1 MAAELSLL
9 CLGGRGFCVELFKF
23 PVFRE
28 EKHLVQ
34 PDFQRAFGETLY
46 RAQLENWSRNGVS

>member
-9 CLGGRGFCVELFKF
+9 CLGGRGFYVELFKF

-28 EKHLVQ
+28 GKHLVQ
-34 PDFQRAFGETLY
+34 PDFQKAFGETLY
-46 RAQLENWSRNGVS
+46 RTQLE